1 MTIDEKY
8 SILKSILLEMGHL
21 LIAYSGGVDSTFLLK
36 VAKDVLGD
44 KVIAVHA
51 VSPMHPSR
59 EYDDAKNLSSE
70 IGAELDLIDA
80 KDIIQNEQ
88 LIKNPVDRCYI
99 CKSNILKKIK
109 AVAEKRKIKYIAD
122 GSNADDSGDF
132 RPGIKA
138 LKEHNIRSPLKEAGL
153 TKQEIRELS
162 RRLNL
167 STWEK
172 PALAC
177 LATRFPYGT
186 RIELKSLNM
195 IDNVENILCEKGFK
209 NVRAR
214 HYEEMV
220 KIEVPPD
227 EIKKFMDS
235 NFREKIIKKIKE
247 IGYTYV
253 TLDLEGY
260 RQGSMNEILSSN
272 ASNSG

>member
-8 SILKSILLEMGHL
+8 NTLKDILLEMGHL

-44 KVIAVHA
+44 KVVAAHA

-70 IGAELDLIDA
+70 IGAELELIDA
-80 KDIIQNEQ
+80 KDILQNEQ

-99 CKSNILKKIK
+99 CKSNIFEKIK
-109 AVAEKRKIKYIAD
+109 IAARRRNIKHVAD

-132 RPGIKA
+132 RPGLKA
-138 LKEHNIRSPLKEAGL
+138 LKELNIRSPLKEVGL
-153 TKQEIRELS
+153 TKREIRELS

-167 STWEK
+167 PTWEK

-186 RIELKSLNM
+186 RIELKPLKM
-195 IDNVENILCEKGFK
+195 IDDVENILCEQGFG
-209 NVRAR
+209 NIRAR
-214 HYEEMV
+214 HYGKMV

-227 EIKKFMDS
+227 EIEKFIDRD
-235 NFREKIIKKIKE
+235 FREKIIKKIKAV
-247 IGYTYV
+247 GYTYV

-272 ASNSG
+272 APNSG